1 MKKSLAALAALA
13 ASGTAL
19 AQSSVTLFGVVDA
32 GISYYQTTSK
42 FVGVRGA
49 PALNFVG
56 TGDL

>member
-1 MKKSLAALAALA
+1 MKKSLVALAALTA
-13 ASGTAL
+13 AGASS